1 MLVLRVCGG
10 LIAAGLSAI
19 VSSTAE
25 PAARC
30 SGDSSAEHIAS
41 RFSVA
46 AATAL
51 SSLCAAACLS
61 ALLLVYRPHALAGAT
76 PAAAA
81 IFGSLLSPCSTAD
94 AVLAGAFF
102 REPQAQVSFIL
113 ASQALDFRQL
123 ALVRRAFGPAA
134 MLRSAAAALAA
145 LATACALAA

>member
-19 VSSTAE
+19 VSSNA
-25 PAARC
+25 PPARC
-30 SGDSSAEHIAS
+30 SKDSSDEHPAR
-41 RFSVA
+41 RFAVA
-46 AATAL
+46 AAAAL
-51 SSLCAAACLS
+51 SSLCAAAFLS
-61 ALLLVYRPHALAGAT
+61 ALLLVSRPHALAAAT

-102 REPQAQVSFIL
+102 RAPQAQLSFIL

-123 ALVRRAFGPAA
+123 ALLHRAFGSAA
-134 MLRSAAAALAA
+134 ALRSAAAALAA
-145 LATACALAA
+145 LAAACELAA